1 MDLEA
6 QKLHLNNMIENKI
19 LKGSIALE
27 AGAFSANENLYQLY
41 FNQYGKMCSL
51 YSPEYDSEKTPNIS
65 KFVKFIET
73 KFKDYKKY
81 ITDYAGSV
89 QIFYFFEEKMLR
101 INETKYDKNTSY
113 VLLYDGEFPKK
124 LVDGLKSLYCIRE
137 NHEKN
142 IGVIVQ
148 QNNSLEIMYT
158 PLSRC
163 DFMTENYN
171 QDLVDSHSNIISEL
185 NSEKNGVHLF
195 YGVPGTGKTSY
206 ISALTSI
213 VKKNLIYVPISI
225 ASQLDSPQFLKLFMD
240 NSKSVFVIEDAE
252 KIITSREKNTNS
264 PIAALLN
271 LSDGLIGQSLKCQF
285 ICTFNTDLDNVDV
298 ALLRKGRLL
307 SSYEFRPLEKDRAI
321 SLCKKLNKD
330 YKEGSNLL
338 TEIYN
343 EEVIKNGSVNKIRQ
357 TIGFKV
363 A

>member
-1 MDLEA
+1 
-6 QKLHLNNMIENKI
+6 MIENKY
-19 LKGSIALE
+19 LKASIALE
-27 AGAFSANENLYQLY
+27 AGAFSQNENLYQLY

-51 YSPEYDSEKTPNIS
+51 YAPEYDAEKTPNIS

-73 KFKDYKKY
+73 KFKDHKKY
-81 ITDYAGSV
+81 VSDYAGSL
-89 QIFYFFEEKMLR
+89 QIFYFFDEKM
-101 INETKYDKNTSY
+101 IKISESKHDKNTSY
-113 VLLYDGEFPKK
+113 ILLYDGEFPKK

-137 NHEKN
+137 KHEKN

-148 QNNSLEIMYT
+148 QSNSLEIMYT

-171 QDLVDSHSNIISEL
+171 KDLVDNHENIIAEL

-213 VKKNLIYVPISI
+213 LKKNLIYVPISI
-225 ASQLDSPQFLKLFMD
+225 ASQLDSPQFLKLFMN

-252 KIITSREKNTNS
+252 KIITSRERNTNS

-307 SSYEFRPLEKDRAI
+307 SSYEFKPLEKDRAI
-321 SLCKKLNKD
+321 SLCNKLNKE
-330 YKEGSNLL
+330 YKEGYNLL

-343 EEVIKNGSVNKIRQ
+343 DEVIKNGSVNKIRQ
-357 TIGFKV
+357 TIGFKL